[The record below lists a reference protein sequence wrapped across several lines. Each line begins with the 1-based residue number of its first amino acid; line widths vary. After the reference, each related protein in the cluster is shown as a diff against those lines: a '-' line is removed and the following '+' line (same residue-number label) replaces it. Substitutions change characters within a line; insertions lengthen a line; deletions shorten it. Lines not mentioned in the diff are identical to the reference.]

1 MIVFEKEIF
10 FDRTSSFLYS
20 RRRGNFIGELQ
31 SDGIATYKSNM
42 EKMKRKS
49 RRKNLYDI
57 IQIFLFTS
65 VILTCTVPLSLWKS
79 TYWLETSSSL
89 LSFIVRFVATS
100 PLCRFLMKGLYC
112 AAFLW
117 KDYTVPLFT
126 KRLYC
131 ASFSRKC
138 YICCFWSNGYTAAF
152 FAKGLYCAFYHERA
166 VLCHFSRKGYVVS
179 PFLESAILC
188 YFSSKGFS
196 VPLFHNKSMLYFSR
210 KGYTVPLFHEKAIL
224 CRFFTTGLYCAAF
237 SLKGYTVPLFTK
249 RL

>member
-1 MIVFEKEIF
+1 M
-10 FDRTSSFLYS
+10 YS

-112 AAFLW
+112 AAFQ
-117 KDYTVPLFT
+117 KKTIMCLFFS
-126 KRLYC
+126 KMLYC
-131 ASFSRKC
+131 AVFEVTAILLLFSR
-138 YICCFWSNGYTAAF
+138 NDYTA
-152 FAKGLYCAFYHERA
+152 
-166 VLCHFSRKGYVVS
+166 
-179 PFLESAILC
+179 FL
-188 YFSSKGFS
+188 
-196 VPLFHNKSMLYFSR
+196 
-210 KGYTVPLFHEKAIL
+210 
-224 CRFFTTGLYCAAF
+224 
-237 SLKGYTVPLFTK
+237 
-249 RL
+249 